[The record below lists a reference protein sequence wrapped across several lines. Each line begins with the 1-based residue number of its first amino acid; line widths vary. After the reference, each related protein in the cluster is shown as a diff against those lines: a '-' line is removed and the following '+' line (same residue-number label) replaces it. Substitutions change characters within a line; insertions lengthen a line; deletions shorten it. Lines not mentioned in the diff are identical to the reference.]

1 MSNSHRPKRDRKPYR
16 VWCAITVFVQGED
29 EHAPWTKR
37 SRGKAVTVQGT
48 DFDHAMHIGERE
60 LARQMAERF
69 HLVPSK

>member
-1 MSNSHRPKRDRKPYR
+1 MSKTKQPRKPFR

-29 EHAPWTKR
+29 DRNPWTKR
-37 SRGKAVTVQGT
+37 SRGQAVTVQGV

-69 HLVPSK
+69 HLVEGKGR